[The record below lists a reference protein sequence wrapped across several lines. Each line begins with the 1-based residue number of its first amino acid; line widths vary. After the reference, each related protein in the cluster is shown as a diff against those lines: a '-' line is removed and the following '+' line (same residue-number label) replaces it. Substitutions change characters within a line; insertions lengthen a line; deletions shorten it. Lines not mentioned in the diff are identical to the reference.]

1 MPGQTKYFISNTNG
15 FFVNWYSDITGVESH
30 GQALKAS
37 GNSGDDAVYVGQGTK
52 VDATGLT
59 STGGNDSIYLT
70 GTFNNYEQTLD
81 GNTYTFKRTVN
92 INGTGYQEE
101 VSFTASNG
109 DRVYFADG
117 FFKIDI
123 TGNDGLSNAGVFQ
136 KIKST
141 DIDSSSSTPTDPL
154 TSQPAIDK
162 GGATKVFISDNNGE
176 HITPGVKGSVFK
188 ISGNSGNDTVYVA
201 KGTKV
206 DATGL
211 TSTGGSDSIY
221 LTGTF
226 NNYEQT
232 LDGNTYTFKRTV
244 TIGGTDYQEEV
255 SFTASNGDRV
265 YFADGFL
272 RLI

>member
-30 GQALKAS
+30 GQALKVS

-81 GNTYTFKRTVN
+81 GNTYTFKRTVT
-92 INGTGYQEE
+92 INDTEYQEE

-109 DRVYFADG
+109 DRVYFANG

-123 TGNDGLSNAGVFQ
+123 AGNDGLSNAGVFQ

-162 GGATKVFISDNNGE
+162 G
-176 HITPGVKGSVFK
+176 TPVKL
-188 ISGNSGNDTVYVA
+188 VY
-201 KGTKV
+201 
-206 DATGL
+206 
-211 TSTGGSDSIY
+211 
-221 LTGTF
+221 
-226 NNYEQT
+226 
-232 LDGNTYTFKRTV
+232 
-244 TIGGTDYQEEV
+244 
-255 SFTASNGDRV
+255 
-265 YFADGFL
+265 
-272 RLI
+272 